1 MKEIVVRLGC
11 YEGIRGNEVNALLE
25 SLRQVKEDN
34 PCVSEIKVQIGDRE
48 VVIEDEM

>member
-1 MKEIVVRLGC
+1 MKVIKVELGC

-48 VVIEDEM
+48 VVIEE